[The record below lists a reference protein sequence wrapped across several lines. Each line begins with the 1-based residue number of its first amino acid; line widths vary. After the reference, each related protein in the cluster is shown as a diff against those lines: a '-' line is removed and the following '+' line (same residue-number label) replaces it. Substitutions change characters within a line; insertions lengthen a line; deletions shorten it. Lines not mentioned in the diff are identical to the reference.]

1 MDKASSTGIPGFDA
15 MNDTLG
21 FVKKLWGGM
30 SVPGMAAPT
39 LSVDEINRKI
49 SDLKAVESWLGL
61 NMSML
66 RSTIQA
72 LEVQS
77 ATIST
82 IQSMGASLGAAMK
95 PGADGAA
102 SPSLAGVPNPFAFFP
117 WNPAATG
124 AAPAAPSSASSPA
137 SSPTPASAPASPSQA
152 SAAPP
157 APAASNAAHGT
168 ETPAAAASAASGE
181 QSKPAQPP
189 DFADAIAAPTA
200 WWNMLQG
207 QFLQAVT
214 KAMADAPAGASPAS
228 GDANGKQPDAGDKP
242 AAKTTRRRKT

>member
-30 SVPGMAAPT
+30 GVPGMAAPT

-82 IQSMGASLGAAMK
+82 IQSMGASLGAAMR
-95 PGADGAA
+95 PGADGATPA
-102 SPSLAGVPNPFAFFP
+102 SLAGMPNPFAFFP

-124 AAPAAPSSASSPA
+124 AAPVA
-137 SSPTPASAPASPSQA
+137 PSQA
-152 SAAPP
+152 SAARPASASTSGAPGAASP
-157 APAASNAAHGT
+157 AP
-168 ETPAAAASAASGE
+168 GE
-181 QSKPAQPP
+181 QLKPAQPP

-214 KAMADAPAGASPAS
+214 KAMAEAPAGASPAF
-228 GDANGKQPDAGDKP
+228 GNADGKTPDAGGEA
-242 AAKTTRRRKT
+242 AAKPPRRRKT